1 MESMGNKHHMRL
13 GGRPQVF
20 DESARMLRVP
30 GKENASADWWGE
42 NLGGGCLMSYESW

>member
-1 MESMGNKHHMRL
+1 MRL

-20 DESARMLRVP
+20 DERARMLRVP